1 MFQLIH
7 SEKLKMSRSFG
18 SYLPLSA
25 AALQVLLSLCL
36 SMGTAYYSVN
46 AWNWW
51 YTMILP
57 GMLAV
62 LCYLTMKKEKKQHY
76 ANMLTTPI
84 PPEQC
89 LTSKVLY
96 CAAKLLCA
104 NLLIFFGTAAGGML
118 IGTSIPV
125 LNGFAAALLLTV
137 CYLWE
142 IPLYLMLSARFG
154 MFASIFTCMAMT
166 IGSLV
171 ALGASKLWWICPA
184 SIPFRLMCPVLQIMP
199 NGLLVETGSRYMSAA
214 VIVPGVMLSLA
225 WFVLLTFAVAR
236 WFGRRVDY

>member
-1 MFQLIH
+1 
-7 SEKLKMSRSFG
+7 
-18 SYLPLSA
+18 
-25 AALQVLLSLCL
+25 
-36 SMGTAYYSVN
+36 
-46 AWNWW
+46 
-51 YTMILP
+51 
-57 GMLAV
+57 
-62 LCYLTMKKEKKQHY
+62 
-76 ANMLTTPI
+76 
-84 PPEQC
+84 
-89 LTSKVLY
+89 VLY

-199 NGLLVETGSRYMSAA
+199 NGLLVEIGSRYMSAA

>member
-25 AALQVLLSLCL
+25 AALQVLISLCL

-84 PPEQC
+84 PPEQ
-89 LTSKVLY
+89 
-96 CAAKLLCA
+96 
-104 NLLIFFGTAAGGML
+104 
-118 IGTSIPV
+118 
-125 LNGFAAALLLTV
+125 
-137 CYLWE
+137 
-142 IPLYLMLSARFG
+142 
-154 MFASIFTCMAMT
+154 
-166 IGSLV
+166 
-171 ALGASKLWWICPA
+171 
-184 SIPFRLMCPVLQIMP
+184 
-199 NGLLVETGSRYMSAA
+199 
-214 VIVPGVMLSLA
+214 
-225 WFVLLTFAVAR
+225 
-236 WFGRRVDY
+236 